1 MSSSEEEREQ
11 DWENPEE
18 QPLVI
23 AGKSFT
29 ELLEDKLLEEGEVVS
44 ITTTKSQPVPEH
56 VVSGDVGVRRPFL
69 RRGMGLTR
77 FNLPPDPGQQPSR
90 VRRSHSQ
97 PKLSEVRAWETLPT
111 C

>member
-1 MSSSEEEREQ
+1 MSSLDESQEHM
-11 DWENPEE
+11 ENPEE

-56 VVSGDVGVRRPFL
+56 VVSGDVGVRRPYL

-97 PKLSEVRAWETLPT
+97 PKLSEVRAGEILFT
-111 C
+111 